1 MCGCSTHQA
10 PSTNVVERELDV
22 LTLNVEDMACGHCA
36 GAITKAIQAGLPE
49 AKVQADSATKIVR
62 VSGTADLAAV
72 RSLVVRAGYTPIEA
86 MLA

>member
-1 MCGCSTHQA
+1 
-10 PSTNVVERELDV
+10 
-22 LTLNVEDMACGHCA
+22 MACGHCA
-36 GAITKAIQAGLPE
+36 GAITKAIQAGMPE